1 MISSQP
7 KYGLCVLIIT
17 VAMSAA
23 CKDGDSGYYRPP
35 PDIAKVSYGEREN
48 QWMNFYLADS
58 DTPTPVY
65 IFSHAN
71 GSTADDVSRFVDDLK
86 EVGISTVS
94 WESVVMPN
102 GSSEDLETGW
112 NDAELMLA
120 WLKDNKETYN
130 LDTDNVIM
138 GGRSRGSVFSWRL
151 AHSQDPVIK
160 GIYMFQALPDGV
172 WENPESWTPTL
183 EVTENSPPLKFTYRE
198 EPGTDDGHK
207 PEHGYTILDRY
218 EELGIGD
225 QTDLS
230 HSLDSQG
237 KTLYYDIADWCL
249 DILDL

>member
-7 KYGLCVLIIT
+7 KYGLCVLMIS

-35 PDIAKVSYGEREN
+35 PDIAKVAYGEREN

-112 NDAELMLA
+112 NDAELMLS

-207 PEHGYTILDRY
+207 PKHGYTILDRY

-237 KTLYYDIADWCL
+237 KTLYYDIADWCTE
-249 DILDL
+249 ILDL